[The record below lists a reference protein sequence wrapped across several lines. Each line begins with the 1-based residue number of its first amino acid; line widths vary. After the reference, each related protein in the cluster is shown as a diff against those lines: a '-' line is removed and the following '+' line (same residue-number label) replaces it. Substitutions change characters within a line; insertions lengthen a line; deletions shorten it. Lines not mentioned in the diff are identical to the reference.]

1 MIRFESRVYYIY
13 GTLFTFF
20 FYNQTYG
27 PKVEESARGGMKKK
41 CEDGIGGSKSD
52 ATKRSLLDDKE
63 DKQECS
69 LGC

>member
-1 MIRFESRVYYIY
+1 M
-13 GTLFTFF
+13 
-20 FYNQTYG
+20 
-27 PKVEESARGGMKKK
+27 EESARGGMKKK